1 MCLGT
6 IVWWLFGLKYI
17 LNLLAVCN
25 MSQNVVMHRLENFFS
40 LTWEDLHKEGTL
52 GAYVMVIV

>member
-1 MCLGT
+1 M
-6 IVWWLFGLKYI
+6 VWWLFGLKYI